1 MKKIIFILAAVCAA
15 VCCLGACTKS
25 ESDCYDSLDKMMKMS
40 YSQIDVSVT
49 DTFDENTS
57 LTSEYNVS
65 YSEKNITVI
74 YVVEKFSALELDS
87 PLPGFKTTIRGE
99 AVIEN
104 GVIVSVN
111 GDKVDIP
118 MSVTK
123 PGFTFKK
130 KYFTDAKLTD
140 AYFIADVKEP
150 NRFFDTNIPC
160 SNMKV
165 KATFLEV
172 FHDIRITYTSDS
184 GSEVEYKYMF
194 TK

>member
-1 MKKIIFILAAVCAA
+1 MKKMIFVLAAVCAA
-15 VCCLGACTKS
+15 VCCLGACGKS
-25 ESDCYDSLDKMMKMS
+25 ESDSYDSLDEMMKMS

-49 DTFDENTS
+49 NTFDENTS
-57 LTSEYNVS
+57 LKSEYKVS
-65 YSEKNITVI
+65 YSGNSITVT
-74 YVVEKFSALELDS
+74 YEVEKFSAFELDG
-87 PLPGFKTTIRGE
+87 PLPGFKTTMKGE

-104 GVIVSVN
+104 GTIVSVN
-111 GDKVDIP
+111 GDEVDLP
-118 MSVTK
+118 ATVMK

-130 KYFTDAKLTD
+130 KYFADATLTD

-172 FHDIRITYTSDS
+172 FHDIRITYTSER
-184 GSEVEYKYMF
+184 GSEVEYKYLF